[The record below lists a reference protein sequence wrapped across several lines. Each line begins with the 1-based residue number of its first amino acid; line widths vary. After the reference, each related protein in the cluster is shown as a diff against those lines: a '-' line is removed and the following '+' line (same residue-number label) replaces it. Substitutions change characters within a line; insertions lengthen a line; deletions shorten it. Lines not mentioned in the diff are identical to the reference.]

1 MKDDKI
7 KKDPD
12 EGRKKSEEEIDQE
25 LEQTF
30 PASDP
35 PSYSSPGN
43 DKAEEKQEDAR
54 SGKENAQRGK
64 DQ

>member
-1 MKDDKI
+1 MQKDKNDRES
-7 KKDPD
+7 KD
-12 EGRKKSEEEIDQE
+12 EQKKSEEEIDRE

-43 DKAEEKQEDAR
+43 DKVDEKQEDER
-54 SGKENAQRGK
+54 SERT
-64 DQ
+64 D